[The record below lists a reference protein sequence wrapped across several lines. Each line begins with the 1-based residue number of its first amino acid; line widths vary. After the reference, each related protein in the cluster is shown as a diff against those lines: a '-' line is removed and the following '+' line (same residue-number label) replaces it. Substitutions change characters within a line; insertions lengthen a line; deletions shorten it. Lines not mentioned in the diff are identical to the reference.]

1 MTMKNNETPILSV
14 EDLSVEFRTKKGTA
28 KVLNGLSF
36 ELTKGEKLGLV
47 GESGVG
53 KSVAA

>member
-28 KVLNGLSF
+28 KVLYEADCLKIY
-36 ELTKGEKLGLV
+36 EMAKH
-47 GESGVG
+47 
-53 KSVAA
+53 

>member
-14 EDLSVEFRTKKGTA
+14 ENLSVEFRTKKGTA

-36 ELTKGEKLGLV
+36 SLTKGEKLGLV